1 MLLFIHYFQEVQ
13 KPTLQPFIFYI
24 DARWSS
30 LLLLDELCKARFYG
44 VLSCSASMKPKGLMN
59 WMRSGLELKDWWSVG
74 YTPNSANL
82 VTIRTKKKVYLNLL
96 TNWADLSTQTVI
108 QRKRKHPEGTYTI
121 KACAVQKEYN
131 LHKSKVDQWNKA
143 LLTYYRHGQF
153 TSIEASYTR
162 FFIHAWTLQAWTLY
176 KASKEPDIR
185 QLDFRKSLLQQL
197 AAVIFPPVLK
207 APLVRLPIHWPTP
220 RSPAKGKCAVN
231 NCRSSCTH
239 YCYLCEMWGCILCLT
254 NYHLELLSK

>member
-96 TNWADLSTQTVI
+96 QI
-108 QRKRKHPEGTYTI
+108 G
-121 KACAVQKEYN
+121 
-131 LHKSKVDQWNKA
+131 
-143 LLTYYRHGQF
+143 
-153 TSIEASYTR
+153 
-162 FFIHAWTLQAWTLY
+162 
-176 KASKEPDIR
+176 
-185 QLDFRKSLLQQL
+185 
-197 AAVIFPPVLK
+197 
-207 APLVRLPIHWPTP
+207 PI
-220 RSPAKGKCAVN
+220 
-231 NCRSSCTH
+231 
-239 YCYLCEMWGCILCLT
+239 
-254 NYHLELLSK
+254 